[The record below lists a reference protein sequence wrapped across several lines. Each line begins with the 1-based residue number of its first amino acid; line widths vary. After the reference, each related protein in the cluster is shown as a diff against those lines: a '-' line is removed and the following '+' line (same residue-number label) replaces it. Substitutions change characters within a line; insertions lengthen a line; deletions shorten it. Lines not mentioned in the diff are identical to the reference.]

1 MVWTRRFILF
11 EGRTKKVDE
20 IHPGKPIFKD
30 DARYQVTRRKK
41 IRQKNIAVMGWSLWI
56 ISVTIFFYVI
66 LRATGPMWFL
76 MANGPPLILLV
87 GSIADLMQYRRLDSQ
102 VVIHEKGV
110 VLKLP
115 YRFMYLIT
123 FLPFDQLSAIER
135 KNDQLIFRGHRR
147 KWLYWVLQIE
157 DIGENG
163 VETIMKRFDGWPED
177 QVPPR
182 LIVWGP
188 EGRRAEKVKP
198 VRKSEKL

>member
-1 MVWTRRFILF
+1 
-11 EGRTKKVDE
+11 
-20 IHPGKPIFKD
+20 
-30 DARYQVTRRKK
+30 
-41 IRQKNIAVMGWSLWI
+41 
-56 ISVTIFFYVI
+56 
-66 LRATGPMWFL
+66 
-76 MANGPPLILLV
+76 
-87 GSIADLMQYRRLDSQ
+87 
-102 VVIHEKGV
+102 
-110 VLKLP
+110 
-115 YRFMYLIT
+115 
-123 FLPFDQLSAIER
+123 
-135 KNDQLIFRGHRR
+135 LIFRGHRR